1 MTNEEYTQ
9 LRKSAEERS
18 ERLRIA
24 FAELEQTLIE
34 NHKKLERDVRWDMMM
49 MSVLL
54 TATFVASI
62 FVIVSTFIK

>member
-34 NHKKLERDVRWDMMM
+34 NHKKLERDVRWDMMV

-54 TATFVASI
+54 TVIFVASI